1 MGTKV
6 LIHAPIWRFIGNI
19 FYIYCQVN
27 REWTGPVK
35 HFPIFVA
42 LEGRRVVLSGGGEA
56 ALAKL
61 RLLLKTEAHLT
72 VFASEAAA
80 EIKAWH
86 EAGRLTLVER
96 RMEPGDATCAV
107 LFYAADEDDAEDKR
121 TSAIA
126 RADGAMVNIVDNLQD
141 SQFITP
147 AIVDRD
153 PVTVAIGT
161 EGAAP
166 VLARAIKADL
176 EERLPATLGPLAR
189 IGKAFRHAVEVLPFG
204 RPRRD
209 FWREYYFKAGPR
221 AMEDGGESGINDAL
235 QELLNEHQNIDQRD
249 GHVAFVGAGPGDPE
263 LLTLKAR
270 KALDEADVV
279 IHDRLV
285 TCETLEL
292 ARREA
297 ILIDAGKEGFG
308 PSMSQDDINALI
320 VEYAQTGAQVVR
332 LKGGDPTLFGRLD
345 EEIDAVEA
353 AGIGWH
359 VVPGIT
365 AASASV
371 ASIGQSLTKRQR
383 NSSVRFL
390 TGHDMKGFAEHDW
403 RDLTKPGAVAAV
415 YMGKKSARFVQGRLL
430 MYGADSALPI
440 TVIENASR
448 PDQRVLTTRL
458 DRFSQDLAGA
468 EVNGPALTF
477 IGLEPRVAQSF
488 ISEQEQELVGHA

>member
-1 MGTKV
+1 M
-6 LIHAPIWRFIGNI
+6 
-19 FYIYCQVN
+19 
-27 REWTGPVK
+27 K

-72 VFASEAAA
+72 VFAPDPAQ
-80 EIKAWH
+80 EIVDWSAT
-86 EAGRLTLVER
+86 GRLRLVR
-96 RMEPGDATCAV
+96 RAMEPGDATCAV
-107 LFYAADEDDAEDKR
+107 LFYAADEDDAEDAR

-126 RADGAMVNIVDNLQD
+126 RTDGAMVNIVDNLGD
-141 SQFITP
+141 SEFITP

-176 EERLPATLGPLAR
+176 EARLPATLGPLAR
-189 IGKAFRHAVEVLPFG
+189 IGKAFRKAVEVLPMG
-204 RPRRD
+204 RKRRD
-209 FWREYYFKAGPR
+209 FWSDYYFNAGPR
-221 AMEDGGESGINDAL
+221 AMDQGGEEAVQDAL
-235 QELLNEHQNIDQRD
+235 PALLDKYELAEERE

-270 KALDEADVV
+270 KALDKADVV

-285 TCETLEL
+285 TQDILEL

-297 ILIDAGKEGFG
+297 VLINAGKEGFG

-320 VEYAQTGAQVVR
+320 VEHAQNGAQVVR
-332 LKGGDPTLFGRLD
+332 LKGGDPTVFGRLD
-345 EEIDAVEA
+345 EEIEAVMDA
-353 AGIGWH
+353 GLSWH

-371 ASIGQSLTKRQR
+371 ATLGQSLTKRGR
-383 NSSVRFL
+383 NSSVRFV
-390 TGHDMKGFAEHDW
+390 TGHDMKGYADHDW
-403 RDLTKPGAVAAV
+403 ASLARPGEVAAV
-415 YMGKKSARFVQGRLL
+415 YMGKKSARFIQGRLL
-430 MYGADSALPI
+430 MYGADRATPVS
-440 TVIENASR
+440 VIENASR
-448 PDQRVLTTRL
+448 PDQRILATTLSGLVNDL
-458 DRFSQDLAGA
+458 DASTFD
-468 EVNGPALTF
+468 GPALML
-477 IGLEPRVAQSF
+477 IGLAPRAAEAALTDVQ
-488 ISEQEQELVGHA
+488 QEFA